1 QKVMPL
7 SYDGTHWVNTSTT
20 SSFSFMKTGGKWAP
34 DNTVFYT
41 MVQADYTTISNF
53 ALGSAAGRTNIVSF
67 PDFNTSVPTDAT
79 YWSDADIQAGLILV
93 LKARF
98 GSTAVVNQK
107 FVVTYA
113 AYNFGVVSNKKKTYQ
128 YDGTNFVF
136 VQ

>member
-1 QKVMPL
+1 MPL
-7 SYDGTHWVNTSTT
+7 TFDGTNWVNTSTT
-20 SSFSFMKTGGKWAP
+20 TALSFMKTGGKWAP

-41 MVQADYTTISNF
+41 MVQADYTTISNST
-53 ALGSAAGRTNIVSF
+53 LGSVAGRTNIASF
-67 PDFNTSVPTDAT
+67 PDFNTSAPTDAT
-79 YWSDADIQAGLILV
+79 YWADADIQAGLILV

-113 AYNFGVVSNKKKTYQ
+113 AYNFGVVSNKTKTYK